1 MSFEQ
6 PVHITHNAADITKI
20 AILNGLRAPNGLDDL
35 DDLDRLG
42 SLGDFE
48 GPDDS
53 DSLDS
58 LGDLDSLDDLDGL
71 DVFPLLSIIILVSIF
86 QHAHCY
92 TVYCYP
98 HTLIIATIIRLS
110 LLTLIS
116 PDQSNGHS
124 IYAKYPHIWYYTL

>member
-6 PVHITHNAADITKI
+6 PVHITHIAADITKI
-20 AILNGLRAPNGLDDL
+20 AILNGLGGLG
-35 DDLDRLG
+35 DLDRLD

-48 GPDDS
+48 SLDDS
-53 DSLDS
+53 
-58 LGDLDSLDDLDGL
+58 DSLDDLDGL
-71 DVFPLLSIIILVSIF
+71 DIFPLLSIIILVSIF

-92 TVYCYP
+92 TVYCHS